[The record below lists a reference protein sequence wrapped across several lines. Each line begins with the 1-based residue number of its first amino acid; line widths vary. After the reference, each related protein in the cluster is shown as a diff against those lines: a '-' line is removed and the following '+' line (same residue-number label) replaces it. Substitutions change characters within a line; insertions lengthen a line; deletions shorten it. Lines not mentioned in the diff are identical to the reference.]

1 MSWWPDGSSIVG
13 LGGSHQCSNNYS
25 HQLFLLRSAECL
37 DVCHSIAIQDVEKP
51 DFRSILNLAR
61 IRIFLL
67 MVRLAFFRVGLI
79 VLVIMMSR
87 PCHEHHRKFHALEM
101 FDVFYT
107 FPRAKAVMHHNSVIE
122 TAVMKGINITCMLRR
137 SSTK

>member
-1 MSWWPDGSSIVG
+1 MDPPLWGLVEATVFQQLHTSIV
-13 LGGSHQCSNNYS
+13 
-25 HQLFLLRSAECL
+25 LRSAECL

-61 IRIFLL
+61 VRNILP

-87 PCHEHHRKFHALEM
+87 PCHEHHRKFHAFEM

-122 TAVMKGINITCMLRR
+122 AAVMKGINITCMLRKC
-137 SSTK
+137 STK